1 MDSQDSS
8 DHMLYPAKLA
18 PEDGGFVVTFR
29 DIPEAITQGDTREEA
44 IAMAADA
51 LATAME
57 FYFEDGKQVPLPS
70 SARRDEV
77 GISLPTGY
85 SAKVL
90 LLNQMLAQK
99 VTPAEL
105 ARKLGTSPQ
114 VVNRLV
120 NLSHAT
126 KVDAI
131 AEALSALGKRLELSV
146 VDA

>member
-1 MDSQDSS
+1 
-8 DHMLYPAKLA
+8 MLYPAKLA

-29 DIPEAITQGDTREEA
+29 DIPEAITQGDSREEA

-57 FYFEDGKQVPLPS
+57 FYFEEGKQVPLPS
-70 SARRDEV
+70 DTRRDEV
-77 GISLPTGY
+77 GIFLPTGY

-131 AEALSALGKRLELSV
+131 ADALSALGKRLELSV